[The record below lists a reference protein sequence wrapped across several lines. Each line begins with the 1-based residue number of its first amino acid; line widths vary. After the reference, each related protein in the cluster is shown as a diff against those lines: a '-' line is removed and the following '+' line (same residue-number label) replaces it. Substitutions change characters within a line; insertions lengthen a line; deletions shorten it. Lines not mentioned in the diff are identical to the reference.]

1 MKIAVTG
8 ANGLFGTGI
17 VQALASRHTVI
28 ALTHADLDIT
38 SAEQVRSV
46 LRPLHADVVIHTAAM
61 PDPDQ
66 CQLHPEEAFR
76 VNATGTANVVA
87 AAEELGIALSHISTD
102 AVFDGNKE
110 SPYVESDAPNPLS
123 VYGQTKLMAERAVA
137 RLSRHWIFRVSVLFG
152 PGKKLNVLNKGLRKI
167 TSGED
172 YVVAS
177 DQVGSATYT
186 LDAAKAMEQVIES
199 GKYGLYHLCNQ
210 GPCSRGELAKFAAEL
225 AELDAGKIRGVPL
238 DEMRRPGPR
247 PKYAVMEMRALR
259 EAGFALPRHWQE
271 AVAEYIAQFW
281 IESPART

>member
-1 MKIAVTG
+1 MKIAITG

-17 VQALASRHTVI
+17 VEILAPRHTVI

-46 LRPLHADVVIHTAAM
+46 LRPLRAEVVIHTAAM

-76 VNATGTANVVA
+76 VNATGTANLVA
-87 AAEELGIALSHISTD
+87 AAEELGIALAHISTD

-110 SPYVESDAPNPLS
+110 SPYVESDEPNPLS
-123 VYGQTKLMAERAVA
+123 VYGETKLMAERAVA

-152 PGKKLNVLNKGLRKI
+152 PGKKLNFVNKGLEKI
-167 TSGED
+167 ASGED

-186 LDAAKAMEQVIES
+186 LDVARIMEQVIES
-199 GKYGLYHLCNQ
+199 GKYGLYHLCNR
-210 GPCSRGELAKFAAEL
+210 GPCSRVELARFAAKQ
-225 AELDAGKIRGVPL
+225 AGLDARKVRGVPL
-238 DEMRRPGPR
+238 GEMKRPGPR

-271 AVAEYIAQFW
+271 AVAEYIRSFQ
-281 IESPART
+281 SK